1 MNIPQKL
8 ILLNCFKKITFALS
22 NRLNMSN
29 RFTIMKQAGKILV
42 ISFLFILICPNK
54 VSAQQ
59 NRHRIAVFS
68 PIYLDS
74 AFNGN
79 TFKLWGNYLP
89 KNMLPGLE
97 FYDGVMMAIDSLKSD
112 STGNLLVDI
121 YDYKSR
127 NNSLAKITND
137 SSNNLADSK
146 VIIASFNSRSDIKI
160 LADYGKAKQIP
171 IISATYPNDGG
182 ISDNPY
188 FFLLNPTLRTHC
200 KALYQYI
207 QKYHTNDN
215 VVYLTRKGGFETM
228 VEDFFLEYDSV
239 NKSKALGLEPVHL
252 VDTFYSKELTSLLD
266 SNKQNVIFCGTINE
280 PFAQKVISC
289 LSQQKEYKTT
299 IIGMPTWDG
308 LRNLERS
315 EYKGVEVIYT
325 SPYNYSKTNTIVS
338 NVTSKYKVKYNAKPS
353 DLVFKGYETMLR
365 LGKTISLYGAN
376 ALQLFSDDLFKVINS
391 LDIQPYYNKDNKT
404 QIDFYEN
411 QKLYF
416 IKKVDGIVKSVD

>member
-1 MNIPQKL
+1 
-8 ILLNCFKKITFALS
+8 
-22 NRLNMSN
+22 MSN
-29 RFTIMKQAGKILV
+29 RFTIMKQRTFMLV
-42 ISFLFILICPNK
+42 VLLIIGFAN
-54 VSAQQ
+54 SSTAQQ
-59 NRHRIAVFS
+59 KKHRIAVFS

-97 FYDGVMMAIDSLKSD
+97 FYDGIMMAIDSLKAD
-112 STGNLLVDI
+112 SIGNLLVDV
-121 YDYKSR
+121 YDYKSK
-127 NNSLAKITND
+127 NNSLTQITND
-137 SSNNLADSK
+137 SSNNLADAK
-146 VIIASFNSRSDIKI
+146 VIIASFNNRADIKI
-160 LADYGKAKQIP
+160 LADYGKTKQIP

-188 FFLLNPTLRTHC
+188 FFLLNSTLRTHC
-200 KALYQYI
+200 KALYQYL
-207 QKYHTNDN
+207 QKNHTNDN
-215 VVYLTRKGGFETM
+215 VVYLTRKGSFETM
-228 VEDFFLEYDSV
+228 VEDFFLEYDAV
-239 NKSKALGLEPVHL
+239 NKSTALGLEPVHL
-252 VDTFYSKELTSLLD
+252 VDTFYTKELTSLLD
-266 SNKQNVIFCGTINE
+266 SNKQNIIFCGTINE
-280 PFAQKVISC
+280 SFAQKVISC
-289 LSQQKEYKTT
+289 LSQQKNYKTT
-299 IIGMPTWDG
+299 VIGMPTWDG
-308 LRNLERS
+308 LRNLERP